1 MKINSFRFSRS
12 NTIGLESQ
20 TNNRVIIKIPLD
32 TEGFWEKEYNQNELI
47 GQIIQD
53 FKSENF
59 IDIPDDYFLD
69 FYFQNKTLKMN
80 DPIKSL
86 LNYQIPTLYIDQ
98 MVKKK
103 PIIFRD
109 LPQFPYPDLVGRPY
123 SQPFEVFLFSR
134 QDKTLQIQVYDPN
147 TINDLFL
154 NEFCSS
160 SAYCN
165 GNNHLFIS
173 GGEKPNGEIIDN
185 LWEIN
190 LLEQIIAEPTK
201 IIPKKNHSM
210 IFIPD
215 RYVFIIGGNDK
226 KCIYFNTETAEVEDW
241 ANLNKIRIEPALI
254 LIKNNLYCFDSINY
268 RNNERFTVEKTDL
281 DSLRPKWTL
290 LFPKM
295 DMILGNYIII
305 NQEFFGVSKDDED
318 NIIFVGGNMNDQ
330 NRMFNYKYKTKE
342 NKVEMTNISFN
353 KINLKEKTFLPLKKN
368 IDFILPEFDRENPQV
383 VFFMKNKNKIEVVN
397 YQLKEP
403 QSKGPTID
411 YKYDFNMPKVAI
423 PDPISSFN
431 FDQDNINDLI
441 NSNPNINN
449 EAINGNNYIHNN
461 NVNINNNINFNIDN
475 NINDN
480 LERNVIN
487 NNIIINNKMND
498 KRPFTFQ
505 EPEIEPAKEDLK
517 LSLEFPNNNINNK
530 KINKDHN
537 IDENLENDINGISLK
552 TNSNINDINF
562 ISNKNNVNMNNT
574 NNLNNIDLDKDI
586 NINITG
592 TIIGNNQQKIKRN
605 LNSNINIKESEIKGP
620 NFNLNKNA
628 NIINE
633 NNSKINN
640 ISPNINIKNPNNNI
654 NNYNISQSID
664 ISKFN
669 INNPKIISSNIKT
682 NIPEIKKEIN
692 IQRINPMPDYN
703 LNGNIPGIK
712 KTININ
718 NTNNKINIKNNT
730 NTNNDKT
737 KELFKMTGII
747 KGTGKKPNNAKVKNI
762 NINNKIKN
770 ENITTGVK
778 PGNQTNSIKNEKK
791 LSIPKLNLEGRIPE
805 FSESNDN
812 INNNTKPHMINLR
825 GDSNANNISYEVNH
839 FSPTFQVNLNNNK
852 NEITNELNGEN
863 NTFSLNNGNIQGSK
877 MEMSSFDNNNFKEI
891 QFEQRNLGV
900 RKININNEDDNIK
913 ANIPNENINVRLEQT
928 SFGNNNISGVPIKN
942 SANENIVISGIIP
955 GSSVRKHPFIDNDKD
970 NNQINSPI
978 NNNINIKSSFNP
990 NNKIQNGNANNIN
1003 TNIYISSSNPAPNN
1017 SNNINSLKNA
1027 NYENNTNNINKQN
1040 TKTKINLPLVGV
1052 KNDTFVS
1059 SKVEQ
1064 VNSLDV
1070 DNIDINNLKSSNVGI
1085 NGIKNGERTEE

>member
-1 MKINSFRFSRS
+1 MKVNSFRFARA

-47 GQIIQD
+47 GQVIQD

-134 QDKTLQIQVYDPN
+134 QDKTLQIQVYDPD
-147 TINDLFL
+147 TINNLFL
-154 NEFCSS
+154 NDFCSS

-173 GGEKPNGEIIDN
+173 GGEKTNGELIDN
-185 LWEIN
+185 FWEIN
-190 LLEQIIAEPTK
+190 LLEQIIAEPTR

-241 ANLNKIRIEPALI
+241 ANLNKIRIKPALI

-268 RNNERFTVEKTDL
+268 RDNERFTVEKTDL
-281 DSLRPKWTL
+281 NSLRPKWTL
-290 LFPKM
+290 LYPKM
-295 DMILGNYIII
+295 DMILGNYITI

-318 NIIFVGGNMNDQ
+318 NIIFVGGNMNDK
-330 NRMFNYKYKTKE
+330 NRMFNYQYKTKE
-342 NKVEMTNISFN
+342 NKVEMTNLSFN

-368 IDFILPEFDRENPQV
+368 IDFILPEFDRDNPQV

-403 QSKGPTID
+403 QTKGPTVD
-411 YKYDFNMPKVAI
+411 YKYDFNMPKVAV

-431 FDQDNINDLI
+431 FDQDNDIL
-441 NSNPNINN
+441 NSNANLNI
-449 EAINGNNYIHNN
+449 EGINGNNYMNN
-461 NVNINNNINFNIDN
+461 NIDN
-475 NINDN
+475 NDNININ
-480 LERNVIN
+480 SERNVVIKNNNLDIN
-487 NNIIINNKMND
+487 NNIITNINMDN

-517 LSLEFPNNNINNK
+517 LSLEFPNNNINN
-530 KINKDHN
+530 IQTNKDLN
-537 IDENLENDINGISLK
+537 INDNLENDLNGISLK
-552 TNSNINDINF
+552 TNSNINEIKFN
-562 ISNKNNVNMNNT
+562 SNINNVNMNDT
-574 NNLNNIDLDKDI
+574 NNLKNIDLNKDI

-592 TIIGNNQQKIKRN
+592 SILGYKPLNINGN
-605 LNSNINIKESEIKGP
+605 LNKNINLKQSEIKGP
-620 NFNLNKNA
+620 NINLNKNA
-628 NIINE
+628 NIIKE
-633 NNSKINN
+633 NNSQINN
-640 ISPNINIKNPNNNI
+640 ISPDINIKNPNNNI
-654 NNYNISQSID
+654 NNYNIPQSIN
-664 ISKFN
+664 ISQLN

-718 NTNNKINIKNNT
+718 NTNNKNN
-730 NTNNDKT
+730 NNDKT

-747 KGTGKKPNNAKVKNI
+747 KGTGKKPNNVKDKNL
-762 NINNKIKN
+762 NNKTKADNIK
-770 ENITTGVK
+770 TGVI
-778 PGNQTNSIKNEKK
+778 PGNKPTSVQNEKK
-791 LSIPKLNLEGRIPE
+791 LSIPKLNLEGRIPD

-812 INNNTKPHMINLR
+812 INNNTKPHMIDLR
-825 GDSNANNISYEVNH
+825 GDSNANIPSYEVNR
-839 FSPTFQVNLNNNK
+839 FSPTFQANLTNNK
-852 NEITNELNGEN
+852 NEITNGEN

-877 MEMSSFDNNNFKEI
+877 MELSSFDNNNFKEI

-900 RKININNEDDNIK
+900 RKININNNEDINIK
-913 ANIPNENINVRLEQT
+913 ANIPNESINARLEQT
-928 SFGNNNISGVPIKN
+928 SFGNNNNNSGVQFKN

-955 GSSVRKHPFIDNDKD
+955 GSSVRKHPFIDNND
-970 NNQINSPI
+970 NNQINPSL
-978 NNNINIKSSFNP
+978 NINTNNKSIFNP
-990 NNKIQNGNANNIN
+990 NNNIQNGNSNNIN
-1003 TNIYISSSNPAPNN
+1003 NNIYISSSIPDP
-1017 SNNINSLKNA
+1017 NNINNINLLKNA
-1027 NYENNTNNINKQN
+1027 NYENKTNNINKQN